1 MGPNKLGKGKGP
13 GKKTDKTSKTT
24 GPTVPPGAKY
34 PIELHKTPYRSGYV
48 DKYTVPM
55 KVQDRRDRYIDKGS
69 PFTQNSVNFQRLN
82 KNKNT
87 DKFLK
92 RYDNEW
98 SRKQMKKQ
106 TGMSDYDIDNL
117 IIRGT
122 EVKEEF
128 GNVRNKEAGAEYS
141 YYDPGTHK
149 EENVIRT
156 THEHKHDSSKN
167 MHERVHA
174 SGFDSLQGNN
184 LMDILGNSFQNNQR
198 NAGTRAN
205 RYLNKPYEAYGNF
218 VEFRENIKLKPGEQ
232 IDAKELK
239 RRVEKE
245 GLEYDMFYR
254 AFDDEGIIK
263 ALNTIA
269 SNGEGPANPR
279 RIRNT
284 YDV

>member
-1 MGPNKLGKGKGP
+1 MGPNKLGKSKGP
-13 GKKTDKTSKTT
+13 GKKSEGVT
-24 GPTVPPGAKY
+24 GPKMYPGAKY
-34 PIELHKTPYRSGYV
+34 PIGLHKKQSTSSDYV
-48 DKYTVPM
+48 DPNAIPM
-55 KVQDRRDRYIDKGS
+55 RVQDRRSKYMNEGS

-106 TGMSDYDIDNL
+106 TGMSDYDIDNF
-117 IIRGT
+117 IIRGM
-122 EVKEEF
+122 EAKEEV
-128 GNVRNKEAGAEYS
+128 GNVRNRDAGAEYS
-141 YYDPGTHK
+141 YYDNAKHK

-156 THEHKHDSSKN
+156 AHEHKGDTSKN
-167 MHERVHA
+167 LHERVHA
-174 SGFDSLQGNN
+174 SGFDSLQGDN
-184 LMDILGNSFQNNQR
+184 LMDILGNSFQNKQR

-239 RRVEKE
+239 KRVEKE
-245 GLEYDMFYR
+245 GLEHDMFYK

-269 SNGEGPANPR
+269 SNGDGPKNPK